1 MANKKISQLTA
12 ASALTGTEE
21 LPIVQSG
28 QTVKTTA
35 QDIADLAGGGAS
47 YLKYTAVLGQ
57 LGINPPQVIVLENTI
72 GNIVWTRNI
81 TGDYYGTL
89 IGAFPQNKTWC
100 SATSGANIGNT
111 TVLFLTRDNDD
122 TLRLQSKA
130 LFDGADQDI
139 NSDDGGNLVYECSI
153 EIRVYP

>member
-35 QDIADLAGGGAS
+35 QDIADLAGGGS
-47 YLKYTAVLGQ
+47 YLKYVALLSQSGEDAPIAT
-57 LGINPPQVIVLENTI
+57 VLENTL
-72 GNIVWTRNI
+72 GGTPVWTRI
-81 TGDYYGTL
+81 AVGVYRLTL
-89 IGAFPQNKTWC
+89 TDAFPTDKTIIF
-100 SATSGANIGNT
+100 TSLTEENNIGLVFTETQTGSFVRVRTSNLSGSSIDEVLSNT
-111 TVLFLTRDNDD
+111 
-122 TLRLQSKA
+122 
-130 LFDGADQDI
+130 
-139 NSDDGGNLVYECSI
+139 SI

>member
-35 QDIADLAGGGAS
+35 QDIADLAGGGS
-47 YLKYTAVLGQ
+47 YLKYVAILNQEGVNAPTA
-57 LGINPPQVIVLENTI
+57 IVLENTI
-72 GNIVWTRNI
+72 GEISFTYDGVGEYSAVSDGLFGQTKTVMFITQTSGQNGTFFLALVTDNIVQFATAI
-81 TGDYYGTL
+81 EGTL
-89 IGAFPQNKTWC
+89 ADEQ
-100 SATSGANIGNT
+100 
-111 TVLFLTRDNDD
+111 LF
-122 TLRLQSKA
+122 
-130 LFDGADQDI
+130 
-139 NSDDGGNLVYECSI
+139 YCPI